1 MGSWTELVA
10 GLYRLDLLW
19 RQSSVGRSRSANRPR
34 GCTATCCEAWAVPGP
49 SQRGSRG
56 SLQVGRRDKEG
67 GAQVS
72 AGWLF
77 SCAPALLT
85 RELSAR
91 VNTRRDVR
99 GVSTER
105 QSQGGAGAPP
115 AMPGRG
121 VQGAEQ
127 PPLARVAHR
136 LGTPSP
142 ACGQVERGA
151 GRWLGGS
158 RPGGGAGRARRGGAV
173 LCKCRPRAANCLLS
187 ARGSER
193 PVPPAASR
201 PEQLR
206 NKPQRS
212 REPRA
217 QRRTRHASR
226 TRAAPRGL
234 RAPVRQPG
242 ERSAIRPS
250 PAQSSVA

>member
-49 SQRGSRG
+49 SQRGRRG
-56 SLQVGRRDKEG
+56 SQQVGRRDAEG

-77 SCAPALLT
+77 SSAPALLT

-121 VQGAEQ
+121 VQGA
-127 PPLARVAHR
+127 
-136 LGTPSP
+136 TSP
-142 ACGQVERGA
+142 GA
-151 GRWLGGS
+151 GRPPPGNPEPSLRTGGA
-158 RPGGGAGRARRGGAV
+158 GGGAVAGRVPPRGWGRAGPAGRG
-173 LCKCRPRAANCLLS
+173 RAMQMSPTGGQLPALR
-187 ARGSER
+187 ARLR
-193 PVPPAASR
+193 ASR
-201 PEQLR
+201 PASGLETGAAKEQ
-206 NKPQRS
+206 
-212 REPRA
+212 
-217 QRRTRHASR
+217 T
-226 TRAAPRGL
+226 AAVQG
-234 RAPVRQPG
+234 AP
-242 ERSAIRPS
+242 SA
-250 PAQSSVA
+250 A